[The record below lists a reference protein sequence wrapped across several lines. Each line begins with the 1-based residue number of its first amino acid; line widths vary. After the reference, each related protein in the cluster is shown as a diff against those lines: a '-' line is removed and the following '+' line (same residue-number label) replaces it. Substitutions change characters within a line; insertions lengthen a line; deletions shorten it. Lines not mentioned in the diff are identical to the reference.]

1 MSSDKNIIDKNILI
15 LILSEALIEICI
27 SNIECIRYIFKH
39 YGYDFD
45 NEIPELPQK
54 TEGFPENGNILCQ
67 DCENCEN
74 CVMCHDIK
82 NCKNCWFNWKYD
94 NIEDEFSN
102 DMLTSDMRDEPL
114 TKEDYEDIKE
124 FIEYIDR
131 MRSSFEND

>member
-1 MSSDKNIIDKNILI
+1 
-15 LILSEALIEICI
+15 
-27 SNIECIRYIFKH
+27 
-39 YGYDFD
+39 
-45 NEIPELPQK
+45 
-54 TEGFPENGNILCQ
+54 
-67 DCENCEN
+67 
-74 CVMCHDIK
+74 MCHDIK